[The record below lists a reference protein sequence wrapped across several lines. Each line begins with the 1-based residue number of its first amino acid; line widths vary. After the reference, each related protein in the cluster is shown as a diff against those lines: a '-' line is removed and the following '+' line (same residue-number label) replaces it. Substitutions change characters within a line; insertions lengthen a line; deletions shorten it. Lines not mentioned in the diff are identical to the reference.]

1 LELDV
6 PFAKIIDG
14 VRSYTGVR
22 RRFEIKHTTKNDI
35 LIIDDYA
42 HHPTEV
48 SATLQ
53 AANSGW
59 DRRVISIFQPHLFSR
74 TRDFHMDFAKAFLD
88 TDILIVTDIYP
99 ARETPIEGVTSQM
112 VIDDIKSLG
121 YENVHYVPDVNNIPA
136 LIHTLAQDSDMI
148 ITMGA
153 GHIWRQCEP
162 IAQVLDA

>member
-1 LELDV
+1 M
-6 PFAKIIDG
+6 
-14 VRSYTGVR
+14 
-22 RRFEIKHTTKNDI
+22 N
-35 LIIDDYA
+35 
-42 HHPTEV
+42 
-48 SATLQ
+48 
-53 AANSGW
+53 
-59 DRRVISIFQPHLFSR
+59 
-74 TRDFHMDFAKAFLD
+74 FAKAFLD